1 MSKIE
6 VILKKPLK
14 GKKAG
19 EQVTMSW
26 AHAKALIAIGH
37 AEKVGESAPPEPG
50 KPVIAKKP
58 ATKKPA
64 AKKPATAKRSKP
76 QTE

>member
-1 MSKIE
+1 MSKVE

-37 AEKVGESAPPEPG
+37 AEKVSEAASEPSNPVAEK
-50 KPVIAKKP
+50 KPTTKKP

-64 AKKPATAKRSKP
+64 AAKRSKP

>member
-1 MSKIE
+1 MSKVE

-19 EQVTMSW
+19 EQATMSW

-37 AEKVGESAPPEPG
+37 AEKVGDSPSPEPS
-50 KPVIAKKP
+50 KPVVEKKPAASKPAKKP
-58 ATKKPA
+58 AA
-64 AKKPATAKRSKP
+64 AKRSKP